1 MRLVGYT
8 QTVSNIRYVRFASIT
23 TVSRFLS
30 CIVSDTITL
39 VVAETVSDVPAS
51 VLKLRGMADILFG
64 ENAEAGADTIGD
76 EFEPNVKDLTSR
88 ILERATFHQ
97 SQASKPRL
105 HNTVR
110 TAGSISGSSTSSLGF
125 KNLNKAQKVVA
136 DRKKKTEE
144 AKLTEAGIRIAATL
158 WILDNSLK
166 SRKAPSQVRPH
177 TLSFPPEIRI

>member
-1 MRLVGYT
+1 MK
-8 QTVSNIRYVRFASIT
+8 
-23 TVSRFLS
+23 RFL
-30 CIVSDTITL
+30 INRN
-39 VVAETVSDVPAS
+39 PYGYG
-51 VLKLRGMADILFG
+51 GMADILFG
-64 ENAEAGADTIGD
+64 ENAEASTDTIGD

-88 ILERATFHQ
+88 ILEHATFHQ
-97 SQASKPRL
+97 SQASKRRL

-136 DRKKKTEE
+136 DRKKKVEE

-166 SRKAPSQVRPH
+166 SRKVPSQVRPH
-177 TLSFPPEIRI
+177 TLSFPPEIRIWTLIHTRLLPSVLFKLSIQIAKQVQFLMNFLELWGISFIN